1 MEVLGVIGIAVS
13 LIVIMYLISKG
24 FNGIFAAIVATIIV
38 IVTNQMPFFEYLVGS
53 DQSFVTELGNFIV
66 QNYAIF
72 LLGSVLAKYMEV
84 SGATVSIANQVL
96 KWVGQDSAYSVMVA
110 LFAISAILTYGGI
123 SMFVVI
129 FAVIPLARPLFKRLN
144 ISWFLASIP
153 IFGGMATFTMTML
166 PGTPAMP
173 NVIPSTGL
181 GTPLTASPVIGIVST
196 VVAIIFILGY
206 MRFELNRSVSRG
218 ETYENTAGTAEVA
231 EDVVDEDKLPPVSLS
246 FIPIIALLAIIIIFS
261 ATPYIV
267 VIALGTAVILA
278 ALLLFRYVPSQKA
291 ALNTGIVGSF
301 GTIMI
306 TGNTI
311 AYGGILTAA
320 PGFAVIADLIM
331 EIPGGPLFSLAIAT
345 AVISFVTGSAVGTA
359 GIAVQN
365 LAPLYIEM
373 GIAPTLIHRI
383 ISISSGVFG
392 VMPHTGLSISYNEVA
407 NMTMKDNFKYQFITV
422 NVTHMIVLA
431 VALTMSAFM

>member
-1 MEVLGVIGIAVS
+1 MEVLGVIGIAIS
-13 LIVIMYLISKG
+13 LVVIMYLISKG

-38 IVTNQMPFFEYLVGS
+38 ILTNQMPFFEFLVGS
-53 DQSFVTELGNFIV
+53 DQSYVTELGNFIV

-72 LLGSVLAKYMEV
+72 LLGSLLAKYMEV

-96 KWVGQDSAYSVMVA
+96 NWVGRDSAFSVMVA

-129 FAVIPLARPLFKRLN
+129 FALIPLARPLFKQLN

-173 NVIPSTGL
+173 NVIPTTGL
-181 GTPLTASPVIGIVST
+181 GTPLTAEPVISLIAT
-196 VVAIIFILGY
+196 AVAIVFVLGY
-206 MRFELNRSVSRG
+206 MRFELNRSQAKG
-218 ETYENTAGTAEVA
+218 ETYENTAGTAAVDT
-231 EDVVDEDKLPPVSLS
+231 DVVLDDLPPVSLS
-246 FIPIIALLAIIIIFS
+246 FIPIIVLLAIIIIFS
-261 ATPYIV
+261 AVPFIV

-278 ALLLFRYVPSQKA
+278 ALLLFKYVPSQKET
-291 ALNTGIVGSF
+291 LNTGIVGSF

-320 PGFAVIADLIM
+320 PGFAVISELIM
-331 EIPGGPLFSLAIAT
+331 DIPGGALISLAIAT
-345 AVISFVTGSAVGTA
+345 LVVSFVTGSAVGTA

-365 LAPLYIEM
+365 FAPMYIEM
-373 GIAPTLIHRI
+373 GIAPTLVHRI

-407 NMTMKDNFKYQFITV
+407 GMSMKENFKYQFITV
-422 NVTHMIVLA
+422 NVTHMIVL
-431 VALTMSAFM
+431 VVVLILTTFM